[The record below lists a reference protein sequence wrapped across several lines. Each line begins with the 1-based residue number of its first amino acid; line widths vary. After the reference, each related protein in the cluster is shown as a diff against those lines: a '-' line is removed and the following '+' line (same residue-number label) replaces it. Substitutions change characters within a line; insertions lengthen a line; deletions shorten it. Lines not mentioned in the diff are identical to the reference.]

1 MANFTKTK
9 QTSRIKKVR
18 PNLWSKL
25 KFILRLLKK
34 IKKANF

>member
-9 QTSRIKKVR
+9 QTFTKRKAK
-18 PNLWSKL
+18 PNLWNKL
-25 KFILRLLKK
+25 KFLLRLLKK

>member
-9 QTSRIKKVR
+9 QTSRRRKVR